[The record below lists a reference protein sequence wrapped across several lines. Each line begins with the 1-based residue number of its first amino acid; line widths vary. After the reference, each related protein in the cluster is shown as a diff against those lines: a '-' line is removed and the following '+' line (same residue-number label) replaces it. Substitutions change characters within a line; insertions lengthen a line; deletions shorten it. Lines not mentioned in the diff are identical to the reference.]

1 MKPRDPSPPL
11 PPAVVLRRRAQL
23 VLIALL
29 FLGPL
34 ALSFWA
40 YYGMTYRPAGR
51 TNHGELIEPARRL
64 PDAILPTGPEART
77 TTAALLRGHW
87 SLITIAERACEGP
100 CRHALAATGIA
111 RLALG
116 GDVRR
121 VERVLLVAGSCCVP
135 VAAADED
142 LSAAWLEGP
151 DGRGLLN
158 EFPGEGE
165 PGGRAGRVYV
175 VDPLGNLLMRY
186 PAGETGQG
194 MLRDL
199 EQLLKLSHIG

>member
-1 MKPRDPSPPL
+1 MKPTPPPL
-11 PPAVVLRRRAQL
+11 PPPVVLRRRAQL
-23 VLIALL
+23 VMIALL

-40 YYGMTYRPAGR
+40 YYGIEYRPPGR
-51 TNHGELIEPARRL
+51 TNHGELITPARAL
-64 PDAILPTGPEART
+64 PDAILATATGAT
-77 TTAALLRGHW
+77 TTMAALLRGHW
-87 SLITIAERACEGP
+87 SLVAIAQGTCEHAC
-100 CRHALAATGIA
+100 RDALGASGTA

-121 VERVLLVAGSCCVP
+121 VMRVLLVSAPCCEPV
-135 VAAADED
+135 VAADPELAI
-142 LSAAWLEGP
+142 AWLGGA
-151 DGRGLLN
+151 DGQRLL
-158 EFPGEGE
+158 ERFPGEGAS
-165 PGGRAGRVYV
+165 GGRAGRIYV

-186 PAGETGQG
+186 PAGEAGQG

>member
-1 MKPRDPSPPL
+1 
-11 PPAVVLRRRAQL
+11 VVLRRRAQL
-23 VLIALL
+23 VMIALL

-40 YYGMTYRPAGR
+40 YYGIEYRPPGR
-51 TNHGELIEPARRL
+51 TNHGELVTPARPL
-64 PDAILPTGPEART
+64 PDAILATGTGATT

-87 SLITIAERACEGP
+87 SLVAIADGTCEHT
-100 CRHALAATGIA
+100 CRDALSASGTA

-121 VERVLLVAGSCCVP
+121 VMRVLLVSAPCCEPV
-135 VAAADED
+135 VAADPELAIGWLAGAD
-142 LSAAWLEGP
+142 GQ
-151 DGRGLLN
+151 RLLK
-158 EFPGEGE
+158 EFPGEAAS
-165 PGGRAGRVYV
+165 GGRAGRTYV

-186 PAGETGQG
+186 PAGEAGQG

-199 EQLLKLSHIG
+199 EHLLKLSHIG

>member
-1 MKPRDPSPPL
+1 MKPTSPPPA
-11 PPAVVLRRRAQL
+11 PPVVLRRRAQL
-23 VLIALL
+23 VMIALL

-40 YYGMTYRPAGR
+40 YYGVEYRPQRR
-51 TNHGELIEPARRL
+51 TNHGELITPARPL
-64 PDAILPTGPEART
+64 PDAILATATGATT

-87 SLITIAERACEGP
+87 SLVAIAEGSCEHR
-100 CRHALAATGIA
+100 CRDALGASGTA

-121 VERVLLVAGSCCVP
+121 VERVLLVAAACCEPAVP
-135 VAAADED
+135 ADPE
-142 LSAAWLEGP
+142 LALAWLGGA
-151 DGRGLLN
+151 DGQRLL
-158 EFPGEGE
+158 EQFPGEPAE
-165 PGGRAGRVYV
+165 GGRAGRIYV

-186 PAGETGQG
+186 PAGEAGQG

-199 EQLLKLSHIG
+199 EHLLKLSHIG